1 MPANHATN
9 PRTKRATDEYAAAN
23 DSPLPV
29 RPTDA
34 CMANERAANGS
45 LQAECATDE
54 LDVRA
59 PESTSPGT
67 SSAGVGEPSAIE
79 PSVGEQDAT
88 SPGVVFSTVRPRR
101 RLFCFLLFV
110 VLGFSLGCSE
120 FVIIGIEPEL
130 ASNYQCTIA
139 QIGDLISLFA
149 LSYAIATPLL
159 SIFTSNVRRST
170 ILAIY
175 LVIFVVSNLLSAT
188 APTFQILLASRIV
201 MGAVSGPLLAVATTY
216 VPDLLGIARSSI
228 GISIIYAAFSI
239 ALVLATSAGRFIVE
253 FLNWHVAMDAAFVFA
268 LVSAVLLIL
277 FVPRE
282 PAPKKPANTVP
293 ASTARTLREQV
304 SLLREPTIILGVL
317 LFTFGV
323 GAVYTFYG
331 YVAPY
336 LEAYLGFQP
345 TQSGVILLIF
355 GLICIVSDLLS
366 GVIDLRFGMKPIPG
380 ILLALGI
387 ALLAL
392 WLCGSDGSLA
402 LVPIFAIAL
411 LMYSFSIS
419 CISMFMGVARTK
431 HPRALVLAASLEP
444 TSFNIGIAF
453 GTMVGGLVVSHAG
466 LGSVGAMGAVLG
478 LLASLCALGALAFW
492 RRIQSQAG
500 HEATK

>member
-1 MPANHATN
+1 MPANDASN
-9 PRTKRATDEYAAAN
+9 LRTECAPSASAAN
-23 DSPLPV
+23 TV
-29 RPTDA
+29 DA
-34 CMANERAANGS
+34 ADGS
-45 LQAECATDE
+45 LPGE
-54 LDVRA
+54 R
-59 PESTSPGT
+59 TSAD
-67 SSAGVGEPSAIE
+67 AGVPAE
-79 PSVGEQDAT
+79 DRT
-88 SPGVVFSTVRPRR
+88 PGVVFSAVRPRR

-110 VLGFSLGCSE
+110 LLGFSLGCSE

-130 ASNYQCTIA
+130 ASNYHTTIA
-139 QIGDLISLFA
+139 RIGDLISLFA

-175 LVIFVVSNLLSAT
+175 LVIFVVSNLISAT
-188 APTFQILLASRIV
+188 APTFEILLASRIV

-268 LVSAVLLIL
+268 LISAVLLVI

-282 PAPKKPANTVP
+282 PAPKKHENKAANSTNAADAPGKPANAP
-293 ASTARTLREQV
+293 ASSTRTLHDQI
-304 SLLREPTIILGVL
+304 SLLKEPTIILGVL

-336 LEAYLGFQP
+336 LETYLGFQP

-380 ILLALGI
+380 VLLAIGV

-392 WLCGSDGSLA
+392 WFCGSNGSLA

-419 CISMFMGVARTK
+419 CISMFMGVARAK

-466 LGSVGAMGAVLG
+466 LGSVGLMGAVLG
-478 LLASLCALGALAFW
+478 LLASLCALGAIFFW
-492 RRIQSQAG
+492 KRIQKSAD
-500 HEATK
+500 ATVSD

>member
-1 MPANHATN
+1 MSANDASNLRTECAPAAS
-9 PRTKRATDEYAAAN
+9 AAN
-23 DSPLPV
+23 ATGAADGGLP
-29 RPTDA
+29 D
-34 CMANERAANGS
+34 ER
-45 LQAECATDE
+45 
-54 LDVRA
+54 
-59 PESTSPGT
+59 
-67 SSAGVGEPSAIE
+67 PSA
-79 PSVGEQDAT
+79 DAGAPAEGHT
-88 SPGVVFSTVRPRR
+88 PGVVFSAVRPRR

-110 VLGFSLGCSE
+110 LLGFSLGCSE

-130 ASNYQCTIA
+130 ANNYHTTIA
-139 QIGDLISLFA
+139 RIGDLISLFA

-175 LVIFVVSNLLSAT
+175 LVIFVVSNLVSAAT
-188 APTFQILLASRIV
+188 APTFEILLASRIV

-239 ALVLATSAGRFIVE
+239 ALVLASSAGRFIVE

-268 LVSAVLLIL
+268 LVSAVLLVI

-282 PAPKKPANTVP
+282 PAPKKHRNKAANSADATGAKGKLASNANAAGVSSKPANVP
-293 ASTARTLREQV
+293 ASSTRTLHDQI
-304 SLLREPTIILGVL
+304 SLLKEPTIILGVL

-336 LEAYLGFQP
+336 LETYLGFQP
-345 TQSGVILLIF
+345 TQSGVILLVF

-380 ILLALGI
+380 VLLAIGV

-392 WLCGSDGSLA
+392 WLCGSNGSLA

-466 LGSVGAMGAVLG
+466 LGSVGLMGAVLG
-478 LLASLCALGALAFW
+478 LLASLCALGAIFFW
-492 RRIQSQAG
+492 KRIQKSAD
-500 HEATK
+500 ATVSD

>member
-1 MPANHATN
+1 MSANNATN
-9 PRTKRATDEYAAAN
+9 LRTERAAN
-23 DSPLPV
+23 GGLAADGE
-29 RPTDA
+29 RP
-34 CMANERAANGS
+34 ANERAA
-45 LQAECATDE
+45 DE
-54 LDVRA
+54 HL
-59 PESTSPGT
+59 
-67 SSAGVGEPSAIE
+67 SAIE
-79 PSVGEQDAT
+79 SAPAD
-88 SPGVVFSTVRPRR
+88 SPASGVVFSAVRPRR

-110 VLGFSLGCSE
+110 LLGFSLGCSE

-130 ASNYQCTIA
+130 ASNYGCEIA
-139 QIGDLISLFA
+139 RIGDLISLFA

-159 SIFTSNVRRST
+159 SLFTGNVRRST

-175 LVIFVVSNLLSAT
+175 LAIFVASNLASAT
-188 APTFQILLASRIV
+188 APTFEVLLVSRIV

-253 FLNWHVAMDAAFVFA
+253 FLNWQVAMDAAFVFA
-268 LVSAVLLIL
+268 LVSAVLLII

-282 PAPKKPANTVP
+282 PSKPAKTSSDS
-293 ASTARTLREQV
+293 ATTLRDQL
-304 SLLREPTIILGVL
+304 SLLKEPTIILGVL

-336 LEAYLGFQP
+336 LETYLGFQP

-380 ILLALGI
+380 ILLAIGI

-392 WLCGSDGSLA
+392 WLCGNDGSIA

-419 CISMFMGVARTK
+419 CISMFMGTARTK

-453 GTMVGGLVVSHAG
+453 GTLVGGLVVTHVG
-466 LGSVGAMGAVLG
+466 LGSVGLMGAVLG
-478 LLASLCALGALAFW
+478 LLASLCALGALFFW
-492 RRIQSQAG
+492 KRIQQR
-500 HEATK
+500 